1 MFTLNKKT
9 SIALVGSS
17 ILALATGQAA
27 QASSFTTTSPLGAL
41 GAGFSEVGG
50 IVLDMKGANGA
61 RVTSQLSAANMFSG
75 YGSYYSNTLTIG
87 TQTGFTSSLLS
98 ALGGGLQEV
107 AVRMT
112 HWDGDTAAGEF
123 DFNDNKLLLNG
134 LDFGNWSNI
143 IAQNTDSSGN
153 VLSGG
158 LSGGGF
164 RDSKL
169 DTGWFH
175 MTDSN
180 VLSSLF
186 SSLSSGQVQYSLWDR
201 DPGENYLDFK
211 QGVAASMVN
220 VGAAPQINTTAP
232 AAKVPEPTSVVGLLV
247 MGAGGAASMLKRKRT
262 QEIDS

>member
-1 MFTLNKKT
+1 MFTLSKKT
-9 SIALVGSS
+9 SIALIGSS
-17 ILALATGQAA
+17 VLALATGQAA

-61 RVTSQLSAANMFSG
+61 RVTSQLSAASLFQGFGN
-75 YGSYYSNTLTIG
+75 YNKTLTIG
-87 TQTGFTSSLLS
+87 TQTGFNSSLLS

-107 AVRMT
+107 AVRLT
-112 HWDGDTAAGEF
+112 LWDGDTAAGDF

-134 LDFGNWSNI
+134 LDFGNWSNV
-143 IAQNTDSSGN
+143 IAQNTDSNGN
-153 VLSGG
+153 VLFGG
-158 LSGGGF
+158 FSSGGF
-164 RDSKL
+164 RNERL

-180 VLSSLF
+180 TLGSLF

-201 DPGENYLDFK
+201 DPGDNYLDFK
-211 QGVAASMVN
+211 QGVASSMVN
-220 VGAAPQINTTAP
+220 VGAAPQITAP
-232 AAKVPEPTSVVGLLV
+232 AAAKVPEPASVVGLLV

>member
-9 SIALVGSS
+9 SIALVSSS

-75 YGSYYSNTLTIG
+75 FGSYYSNTLTIG

-112 HWDGDTAAGEF
+112 LWDGDTAAGEF
-123 DFNDNKLLLNG
+123 DFNDNKLQLNG

-158 LSGGGF
+158 LSSGGY
-164 RDSKL
+164 RNDKL

-175 MTDSN
+175 MTDSS
-180 VLSSLF
+180 VLGSFF
-186 SSLSSGQVQYSLWDR
+186 SSLSSGQVQYSLWDS
-201 DPGENYLDFK
+201 DPGDNYLDFK

-220 VGAAPQINTTAP
+220 VGAAPQINTTAT
-232 AAKVPEPTSVVGLLV
+232 AKVPEPTSVVGLLV